1 MSESAVFHYKL
12 SYDGNYID
20 ANDQMT
26 YKWNDDKFSIKWPC
40 IFQFFNQ
47 GINYEYKQ

>member
-1 MSESAVFHYKL
+1 MSESAVSLKL

-40 IFQFFNQ
+40 LIPILQSRD
-47 GINYEYKQ
+47 KL